1 MSCFWNLEISWGS
14 CEAEGVR
21 DWLQRV
27 LGIVVRKMLVSAE
40 TAREEIIRVTWSNSK
55 NGSRAKLC

>member
-21 DWLQRV
+21 DWLRRV

-40 TAREEIIRVTWSNSK
+40 TARDAEGHRDRVPSCHLAPK
-55 NGSRAKLC
+55 